1 MCACKHK
8 GPRTG
13 GGTINVSDMTAP
25 ERPSSTFIPPPPR
38 KRDDNRAPM
47 SRPTT
52 TVVQSAPQG
61 SPRTDVARPF
71 VPPAPP
77 PSKDIARLPAPP
89 LPKRVEDAPIADEPR
104 AFVPPPPPPKSDNG
118 VPLKQ
123 GGLSPA
129 PLLTQVGLAGPSQS
143 PGPFADYCADPRVA
157 MTELCRSG
165 ADSGLSSMCRS
176 AILNFL
182 ASKDTRTIREWA
194 MEQELCRDEILRA
207 LGTATGM
214 AKASA
219 RLYGASGAMPNYYR
233 ASGDAASDARDAEW
247 NRQRLAALS
256 GGGVDPAAG
265 GYQGASS
272 WTYGGAANLG
282 FGGVGGDL
290 YAPPAPTTPPPNY
303 GAIIGGIGQAVG
315 GVFQGINTAVANANA
330 VRLQELQMQFANQ
343 ANGAQLALQR
353 QQLELQAEIAR
364 LNASGGGGAAGQQ
377 LQMALQQQ
385 QAANAAALAAAGT
398 PMSDTTKAV
407 IAVGVVGAVGV
418 AAYLLTRKRGR

>member
-8 GPRTG
+8 GPRAG

-47 SRPTT
+47 PRPTT

-233 ASGDAASDARDAEW
+233 ASGLVADYSGNYTTAEQIQQF
-247 NRQRLAALS
+247 NQS
-256 GGGVDPAAG
+256 QAG
-265 GYQGASS
+265 QAVYQQELGQA
-272 WTYGGAANLG
+272 GAAAM
-282 FGGVGGDL
+282 VA
-290 YAPPAPTTPPPNY
+290 APPPPDY
-303 GAIIGGIGQAVG
+303 GAIIGGIGTAVG
-315 GVFQGINTAVANANA
+315 GVFQGINTAVQNAESN
-330 VRLQELQMQFANQ
+330 RLRELQLTFANQ
-343 ANGAQLALQR
+343 ANAAQLALQAR
-353 QQLELQAEIAR
+353 QIELQAEIAR